1 MPNYIAQLSQWRT
14 ETGRVD
20 RFYDID
26 ENEVD
31 EGDPRAFAGHFWKYS
46 HYECVAQCNDNN
58 CVCGVDPDVYPNHV
72 EECDRREKLLRKA
85 LNKKYL
91 VQAVNVAKTTEAIL
105 TEEYCYLL
113 AAATFAPLLGT
124 GLPNADAGD

>member
-1 MPNYIAQLSQWRT
+1 MPCPTTLRNCPNGALRQ
-14 ETGRVD
+14 GRVD

-31 EGDPRAFAGHFWKYS
+31 EGDPRAFAGHSWKYS

-58 CVCGVDPDVYPNHV
+58 CVYGVDPDVYPNHA

-91 VQAVNVAKTTEAIL
+91 VQAMK
-105 TEEYCYLL
+105 
-113 AAATFAPLLGT
+113 GSQ
-124 GLPNADAGD
+124 DD